1 MIQMIYLKFDVLKF
15 KFLNV
20 IAMEAIFYFILF
32 VALLFIGLYFK
43 DYFYSSKRLK
53 ISRHINGRYPY
64 YFTPEK
70 PVKWFDFTGLI
81 NSFRMV
87 SLSADILSIID
98 KREVQTAMGKD
109 IGNELISNDFNA
121 SENEFW
127 FDFIADT
134 GDGFDSTTTVF
145 YHLTRDNYTYSFKNP
160 EHQNSHEETEITLKK
175 GSALVVGGDLVYPV
189 GSEVHYRDRFKGPLR
204 FVAPDTGESGPVL
217 IATPGNHDWYD
228 GLSAFFRLMCQ
239 QGKIGNYRTVQNRSY
254 FAYALRDHVHLFG
267 IDNQLLGDIDIP
279 QMTFF
284 TDYVK
289 KISEKNPK
297 NHVILLIA
305 EPYWYNYD
313 INDRYKRKQRMDSL
327 EYIIRTLTVAV
338 KNLEVSNIK
347 SEIVFEVV
355 LTGDI
360 HHYANYKLEED
371 GEKFDNEVKHFITSG
386 GGGAFGHVTNFLKEK
401 ITIPVLQNAKTTGLN
416 YQLDEVYPSKEKSC
430 KKIFWNLIFFIVN
443 YEFTTL
449 MLLFSFITTYIYHY
463 SDSILKKLILFL
475 IPALFC
481 VIITKVTS
489 TECSNKEKWTSVI
502 LRIFLF
508 MSSLSIQLYILYLF
522 PIKFGAEATFLSDKN
537 LQFLNINGIKNLF
550 DIPLDTNYFL
560 FQWIVSGILQSA
572 LFGLY
577 IFFGYFFFKL
587 YVTEVS
593 SAKVNTGNKNFLK
606 FKITDT
612 EIVIYVIAI
621 KKAYKWMNLLKKKN
635 AESVQKE
642 MLAKD
647 PKRFV
652 RDNFKPDPDNNVRI
666 IDKITIKL

>member
-1 MIQMIYLKFDVLKF
+1 
-15 KFLNV
+15 
-20 IAMEAIFYFILF
+20 MEAIFYFILF
-32 VALLFIGLYFK
+32 VALLFIGFYFK
-43 DYFYSSKRLK
+43 DDLRSSKRLK
-53 ISRHINGRYPY
+53 ISRHVNGRYPF
-64 YFTPEK
+64 YFTPKK

-109 IGNELISNDFNA
+109 KGNELTCNDFNT
-121 SENEFW
+121 SEDEFW

-145 YHLTRDNYTYSFKNP
+145 YHVTRDSYSYSFKNP
-160 EHQNSHEETEITLKK
+160 EHQNNQEETEITLKK

-189 GSEVHYRDRFKGPLR
+189 GSEANYRDRFKGPLR
-204 FVAPDTGESGPVL
+204 FVAPDTGKSGPVL

-254 FAYALRDHVHLFG
+254 FAYELRDHVHLFG

-338 KNLEVSNIK
+338 KNLEAKNII
-347 SEIVFEVV
+347 SEIIFEVV

-386 GGGAFGHVTNFLKEK
+386 GGGAFGHVTDFLKEK

-416 YQLDEVYPSKEKSC
+416 YKLDEVYPSKEKSC
-430 KKIFWNLIFFIVN
+430 KKVFWNLIFFIIN

-449 MLLFSFITTYIYHY
+449 MLLFSFISTYIFC
-463 SDSILKKLILFL
+463 STDSIIKKLILFL
-475 IPALFC
+475 LPSILSL
-481 VIITKVTS
+481 IISKVTNH
-489 TECSNKEKWTSVI
+489 ECSSKEKWISGM
-502 LRIFLF
+502 LRAVLF
-508 MSSLSIQLYILYLF
+508 TCSFAIQLFILFLLPKYY
-522 PIKFGAEATFLSDKN
+522 GAKLEFLSDN
-537 LQFLNINGIKNLF
+537 TLQFLDIDGIKNFLGIF
-550 DIPLDTNYFL
+550 LVHKYFL

-577 IFFGYFFFKL
+577 IFFGYFVFKL

-593 SAKVNTGNKNFLK
+593 SAKVNKGNKNFLK

-635 AESVQKE
+635 AGSIQKE